1 MGVSFEKLSGS
12 NESAEPTC
20 PSLGTSAPPCRTE
33 KPGVSRQA
41 GASRYGWAWVGSGSG
56 GAQWLLGTVPWSS
69 LIDWGVA

>member
-1 MGVSFEKLSGS
+1 MGVCFEKLSGS

-41 GASRYGWAWVGSGSG
+41 GASRYGWAWVGVALEGPSGSLG
-56 GAQWLLGTVPWSS
+56 LSPGAR
-69 LIDWGVA
+69 